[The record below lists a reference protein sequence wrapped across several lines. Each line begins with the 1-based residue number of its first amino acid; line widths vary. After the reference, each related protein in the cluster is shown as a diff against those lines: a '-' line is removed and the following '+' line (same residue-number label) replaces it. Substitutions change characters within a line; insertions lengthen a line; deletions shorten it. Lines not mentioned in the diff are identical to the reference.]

1 MYIKGTSFS
10 VRNLADFSLS
20 VTAPIKLSTEEHFV
34 IKKVENLYDINIDF
48 VLLEREE

>member
-20 VTAPIKLSTEEHFV
+20 VTAPIKLSTEHFV